1 MPDVLLAMTDYNAA
15 VEGAPESVPYLYDI
29 YAKDLDQ
36 RWRDYQNDRTAK
48 RAQRGAA

>member
-1 MPDVLLAMTDYNAA
+1 MTDYNAA

-36 RWRDYQNDRTAK
+36 RWRDYQTDRAAK